1 MRTAQ
6 AHNSVYPA
14 PRLYV
19 ALELASKKWK
29 VAMGDGPARKP
40 RIIQIAPFDRSAL
53 ESGLRKAKER
63 LGLPTD
69 AEVVAVMEAGRD
81 GFSVHRWLEDLA
93 IRSIVID
100 AASVEVARHRRRA
113 KTDRLDVQKLLAKLI
128 QYYAG
133 NDSVWRVCHVP
144 SEAAEDARR
153 LHRERE
159 TLTAESTEHVN
170 RIKGL
175 LTLHG
180 IRMRVGAKFL
190 DELKEV
196 RDPRGQ
202 SLPKRA
208 RAEIAREYDRLVMTR
223 KQLLELDREMKLLAK
238 VEPARDASN
247 VDRKTWLAAQLRGI
261 GPVAAR
267 TIAGELFGWRDF
279 TNRRQVG
286 SAAGLVP
293 TPFDTGESEREQGI
307 SKVGNRRVRRIMVEA
322 SWSWLRFQP
331 DSALSRWFDERY
343 GVRGKRKGIVALA
356 RKLLIALWHWVD
368 HGVLPDQAALKST
381 SPLAA

>member
-6 AHNSVYPA
+6 AHNFVYPA

-40 RIIQIAPFDRSAL
+40 RIIVVAPFDRSAF

-63 LGLPTD
+63 LDLPSD
-69 AEVVAVMEAGRD
+69 AEVIVVMEAGRD
-81 GFSVHRWLEDLA
+81 GFCPYRWLEELG
-93 IRSIVID
+93 IKSIVID
-100 AASVEVARHRRRA
+100 AASVEVARHKRRA

-128 QYYAG
+128 QYDAG
-133 NDSVWRVCHVP
+133 DASVWRVCHVP

-159 TLTAESTEHVN
+159 TLTAECTEHVN

-175 LTLHG
+175 LNLHG
-180 IRMRVGAKFL
+180 IRLRVGVKFL

-196 RDPRGQ
+196 RDPRGR

-208 RAEIAREYDRLVMTR
+208 RAEIEREHDRLVMTR

-238 VEPARDASN
+238 VEPPRDASN

-267 TIAGELFGWRDF
+267 TIAGELGWRDF
-279 TNRRQVG
+279 ANRRQVG

-293 TPFDTGESEREQGI
+293 TPFDTGDSEREQGI

-322 SWSWLRFQP
+322 SWNWLRFQP
-331 DSALSRWFDERY
+331 DSALSRWFEERY
-343 GVRGKRKGIVALA
+343 GVRGKKKGIVALA

-368 HGVLPDQAALKST
+368 HGVLPDKATLKST
-381 SPLAA
+381 SPLAV

>member
-40 RIIQIAPFDRSAL
+40 RIITITPFDRSAL
-53 ESGLRKAKER
+53 ESGFQKAKER
-63 LGLPTD
+63 LDLPSD
-69 AEVVAVMEAGRD
+69 AEVVVVMEAGRD
-81 GFSVHRWLEDLA
+81 GFCPYRWLEELG
-93 IRSIVID
+93 IKSIVID

-113 KTDRLDVQKLLAKLI
+113 KTDRLDVEKLLAKLI
-128 QYYAG
+128 QYDAG
-133 NDSVWRVCHVP
+133 DASVWRVCHVP

-159 TLTAESTEHVN
+159 TLTAECTEHVN

-175 LTLHG
+175 LNLHG
-180 IRMRVGAKFL
+180 IRMHVGVKFL
-190 DELKEV
+190 DELKDV
-196 RDPRGQ
+196 RDPRGR

-208 RAEIAREYDRLVMTR
+208 RAEIEREYDRLVLAKR
-223 KQLLELDREMKLLAK
+223 QLLELDREMKLLTK
-238 VEPARDASN
+238 VEPPRDASD

-267 TIAGELFGWRDF
+267 TIAGELGWRDF
-279 TNRRQVG
+279 ANRRQVG

-293 TPFDTGESEREQGI
+293 TPFDTGDSEREQGI

-322 SWSWLRFQP
+322 SWNWLRFQP
-331 DSALSRWFDERY
+331 ESALSRWFNERY
-343 GVRGKRKGIVALA
+343 GVRGKTKGIVALA

-368 HGVLPDQAALKST
+368 HGVLPDGAELKST
-381 SPLAA
+381 SPMAV

>member
-6 AHNSVYPA
+6 AHSPVYPA
-14 PRLYV
+14 RQLYV

-40 RIIQIAPFDRSAL
+40 RIMTVAPFDRAAL
-53 ESGLRKAKER
+53 ESGVRKAKER
-63 LGLPTD
+63 LDLPTGAD
-69 AEVVAVMEAGRD
+69 VVVVMEAGRD
-81 GFSVHRWLEDLA
+81 GFSPYRWLEELGFK
-93 IRSIVID
+93 SIVID
-100 AASVEVARHRRRA
+100 AASVEVARHKRRA
-113 KTDRLDVQKLLAKLI
+113 KTDRLDVEKLLAKLI
-128 QYYAG
+128 QYMSG
-133 NDSVWRVCHVP
+133 DNSVWRVCHVP

-159 TLTAESTEHVN
+159 TLTTESTEHVN

-175 LTLHG
+175 LNLHG
-180 IRMRVGAKFL
+180 IRMRVGVKFL

-196 RDPRGQ
+196 RDPRGRF
-202 SLPKRA
+202 LPVRA
-208 RAEIAREYDRLVMTR
+208 RAEIEREYSRLVMTR

-238 VEPARDASN
+238 VEPPRDASD

-267 TIAGELFGWRDF
+267 TIAGELGWRDF
-279 TNRRQVG
+279 SNRRQVG

-322 SWSWLRFQP
+322 SWNWLRFQP
-331 DSALSRWFDERY
+331 DSALSRWFEERY
-343 GVRGKRKGIVALA
+343 GVRGKKKGIVALA

-368 HGVLPDQAALKST
+368 HGVLPDAAELRST
-381 SPLAA
+381 SPLAV